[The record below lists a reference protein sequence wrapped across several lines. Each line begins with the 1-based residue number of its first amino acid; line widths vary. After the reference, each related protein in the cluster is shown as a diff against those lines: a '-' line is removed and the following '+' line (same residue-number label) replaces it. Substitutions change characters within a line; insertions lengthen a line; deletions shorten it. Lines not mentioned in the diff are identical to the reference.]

1 MKRGKNNKAVLINQS
16 IKCMEAYADRRQ
28 PDNPIS
34 IFWRNKAE
42 KFKSLRPSKFKKIY
56 LQAFLE
62 AVTIAPL
69 ANNVYHMEET
79 NESKSD

>member
-16 IKCMEAYADRRQ
+16 IKTMEIFASKK
-28 PDNPIS
+28 PDDSPLG
-34 IFWRNKAE
+34 IFWKKKAE
-42 KFKSLRPSKFKKIY
+42 KFKSLRPSKLKKVY

-69 ANNVYHMEET
+69 VNNVYHEEEI
-79 NESKSD
+79 NESKSN

>member
-1 MKRGKNNKAVLINQS
+1 MKRGKNNKTVLINLS

-42 KFKSLRPSKFKKIY
+42 KFKSLKPSKLKKAY
-56 LQAFLE
+56 LKAFVS
-62 AVTIAPL
+62 AVVRL
-69 ANNVYHMEET
+69 SEENVYHMEET
-79 NESKSD
+79 NESKSN